1 MGSQMFGGWA
11 ENARRPMEDA
21 RQALGEVGEAA
32 RRSYDDAAHRAR
44 QAYGDVSER
53 ARDAYGDVMD
63 DYIGPYRQTF
73 EDAIVSNPVKAVG
86 AALAVGVLLGWLIK
100 RS

>member
-21 RQALGEVGEAA
+21 RQMIGEVGDAA
-32 RRSYDDAAHRAR
+32 RRGYDDAAHRAR
-44 QAYGDVSER
+44 EAYGDME
-53 ARDAYGDVMD
+53 
-63 DYIGPYRQTF
+63 DYIGPYRQSF

>member
-1 MGSQMFGGWA
+1 MGSQMFSGWA
-11 ENARRPMEDA
+11 GNARRPMEEA
-21 RQALGEVGEAA
+21 RQALGEVGDAA
-32 RRSYDDAAHRAR
+32 RRGYDDAAHRAR
-44 QAYGDVSER
+44 QAYGDVTGR
-53 ARDAYGDVMD
+53 ARDVYGDVMD
-63 DYIGPYRQTF
+63 EYIGPYRQSF

>member
-11 ENARRPMEDA
+11 ESARQPMENARH
-21 RQALGEVGEAA
+21 ALGEAGEAA
-32 RRSYDDAAHRAR
+32 LRGYDDAAR
-44 QAYGDVSER
+44 QAREVYEQ
-53 ARDAYGDVMD
+53 MD
-63 DYIGPYRQTF
+63 DVITPYRKSL

-86 AALAVGVLLGWLIK
+86 VSLAVGVFLGWLIK

>member
-21 RQALGEVGEAA
+21 RQMIGEVG
-32 RRSYDDAAHRAR
+32 DAAHRAR
-44 QAYGDVSER
+44 QAYGDVADR

-63 DYIGPYRQTF
+63 DYIGPYRQSF
-73 EDAIVSNPVKAVG
+73 EDAVVSNPVKAVG

>member
-11 ENARRPMEDA
+11 ENARRPMTDA
-21 RQALGEVGEAA
+21 RQAIGEVG
-32 RRSYDDAAHRAR
+32 DAAR
-44 QAYGDVSER
+44 QAYGDVADR
-53 ARDAYGDVMD
+53 ARDAYGEVE
-63 DYIGPYRQTF
+63 DYIGPYRQSF
-73 EDAIVSNPVKAVG
+73 EDAIVTNPVKAVG